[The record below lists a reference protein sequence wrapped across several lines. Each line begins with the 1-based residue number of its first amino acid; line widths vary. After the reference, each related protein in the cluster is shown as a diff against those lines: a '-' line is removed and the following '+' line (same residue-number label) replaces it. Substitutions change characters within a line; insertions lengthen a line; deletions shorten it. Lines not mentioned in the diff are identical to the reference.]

1 MMSDVESRM
10 AALEA
15 RVAELEDHNAIR
27 RLQMAYGYYIDYNRP
42 EEVAG
47 LFAKDGAVVFLSGE
61 YRGHEG
67 VMRLYGTWFQNLFAG
82 GQRGPIK
89 GLLLDHF
96 QLQDVITV
104 APDRQTAKGRFRGIL
119 AGGWHDD
126 VLKDKPEGPP
136 QQFWEAGLYEND
148 YVREANE
155 TGELVWKIKR
165 LNYVMQWQGDYET
178 GWAHTVA
185 HLQPAVECY
194 PENPIGPD
202 VILPDEDWRPT
213 WPNRQ
218 EVKMSFAHPV
228 LGAAFVKE
236 HFTAMQKKWP

>member
-1 MMSDVESRM
+1 MSDIEERF
-10 AALEA
+10 AALER
-15 RVAELEDHNAIR
+15 RVDDIEDVNAIR

-47 LFAKDGAVVFLSGE
+47 LFARDGAVVFLSGE

-67 VMRLYGTWFQNLFAG
+67 VMRLYGTWFQNLFTG
-82 GQRGPIK
+82 GTRGPVM

-119 AGGWHDD
+119 AGGWHDAA
-126 VLKDKPEGPP
+126 LGLKPEGMP
-136 QQFWEAGLYEND
+136 QQFWEAGIYEND
-148 YVREANE
+148 YVRED
-155 TGELVWKIKR
+155 GVWKIKR
-165 LNYVMQWQGDYET
+165 LNYMMQWQADYET

-185 HLQPAVECY
+185 HLQPAVQCF

-202 VILPDEDWRPT
+202 VILPEEEWRQT
-213 WPNRQ
+213 WPHRQ
-218 EVKMSFAHPV
+218 EVAMSFAHPV
-228 LGAAFVKE
+228 LGAAFVTGE
-236 HFTAMQKKWP
+236 FTKMQKKWP

>member
-1 MMSDVESRM
+1 MAEIEARL
-10 AALEA
+10 AALEN
-15 RVAELEDHNAIR
+15 RVNELDDQAAIR

-42 EEVAG
+42 EEVAA
-47 LFAKDGAVVFLSGE
+47 LFAADGAVVFLSGE

-82 GQRGPIK
+82 GRRGPVK

-119 AGGWHDD
+119 AGGWHDET
-126 VLKDKPEGPP
+126 LHEKPEGPP

-148 YVREANE
+148 YVREANSS
-155 TGELVWKIKR
+155 GELVWKIKR
-165 LNYVMQWQGDYET
+165 LNYMMQWQGDYET
-178 GWAHTVA
+178 GWAHTIA

-194 PENPIGPD
+194 PANPIGPD
-202 VILPDEDWRPT
+202 VILPDEEWRPT
-213 WPNRQ
+213 WPERQ
-218 EVKMSFAHPV
+218 EVSMSFAHPV
-228 LGAAFVKE
+228 LGAAFVQE

>member
-1 MMSDVESRM
+1 MSDTEARL

-15 RVAELEDHNAIR
+15 RVNELEDASAIR
-27 RLQMAYGYYIDYNRP
+27 RLQNAYGYYIDYNRP

-67 VMRLYGTWFQNLFAG
+67 VMRLYGTWFQNLFTG
-82 GQRGPIK
+82 GRRGPVH

-96 QLQDVITV
+96 QFQDVITV
-104 APDRQTAKGRFRGIL
+104 APDRKTARGRFRGLL
-119 AGGWHDD
+119 AGGWHDE

-155 TGELVWKIKR
+155 AGELVWKIKR
-165 LNYVMQWQGDYET
+165 LNYMMQWQGDYES
-178 GWAHTVA
+178 GWAHMPA
-185 HLQPAVECY
+185 HLQPASECY
-194 PENPIGPD
+194 PANPIGPD
-202 VILPDEDWRPT
+202 VILPQEEWRPT

-218 EVKMSFAHPV
+218 EVAMSFAHPV
-228 LGAAFVKE
+228 LGAAFAVE
-236 HFTAMQKKWP
+236 HFGKMQQKWP

>member
-1 MMSDVESRM
+1 MMDIETRLAS
-10 AALEA
+10 LEH
-15 RVAELEDHNAIR
+15 RIEQIEDMNAIR

-47 LFAKDGAVVFLSGE
+47 LFAEDGAVVFLSGE
-61 YRGHEG
+61 YRGHAG
-67 VMRLYGTWFQNLFAG
+67 VMRLYGTWFQNLFTG
-82 GQRGPIK
+82 GRRGPVE

-104 APDRQTAKGRFRGIL
+104 APDRKTAKGRFRGIL
-119 AGGWHDD
+119 AGGWHD
-126 VLKDKPEGPP
+126 VIKDALPEGMP

-148 YVREANE
+148 YVRED
-155 TGELVWKIKR
+155 GVWKIKR
-165 LNYVMQWQGDYET
+165 LNYMMQWQANYED
-178 GWAHTVA
+178 GWAHTPA
-185 HLQPAVECY
+185 HLQPATQTF

-202 VILPDEDWRPT
+202 VILPEDEWRPT
-213 WPNRQ
+213 WPHRQ
-218 EVKMSFAHPV
+218 EVAMSFAHPV

>member
-1 MMSDVESRM
+1 MSDAEQRL
-10 AALEA
+10 AALER
-15 RVAELEDHNAIR
+15 RVDELEDQQAIR

-67 VMRLYGTWFQNLFAG
+67 VMRLYGTWFQNLFTG
-82 GQRGPIK
+82 GRRGPVH

-104 APDRQTAKGRFRGIL
+104 AQDRQTAKGRFRGIL

-126 VLKDKPEGPP
+126 VLANKPEGMP
-136 QQFWEAGLYEND
+136 QQFWEAGIYEND
-148 YVREANE
+148 YVRED
-155 TGELVWKIKR
+155 GVWKIKR
-165 LNYVMQWQGDYET
+165 LNYLMQWQADYEE
-178 GWAHTVA
+178 GWAKTKA
-185 HLQPAVECY
+185 HLQPAVQCY

-202 VILPDEDWRPT
+202 VILPEEEWRQT
-213 WPNRQ
+213 WPHRQ
-218 EVKMSFAHPV
+218 EVAMSFAHPV
-228 LGAAFVKE
+228 LGHAFMTGQFAK
-236 HFTAMQKKWP
+236 MQKKWP